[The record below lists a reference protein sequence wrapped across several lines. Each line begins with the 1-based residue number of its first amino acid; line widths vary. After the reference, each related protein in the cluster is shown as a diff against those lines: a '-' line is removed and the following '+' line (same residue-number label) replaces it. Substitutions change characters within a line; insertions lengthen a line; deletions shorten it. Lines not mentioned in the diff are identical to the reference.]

1 MPGQLVHDALHGP
14 LSGKGPLG
22 TSKLCLD
29 VTHYSHISDSRCS
42 LCASTEASAEHAYKR
57 KCPYPCCPM
66 MWCATTAC
74 VFLPLWPA
82 GFAAAE
88 SSAVAEA
95 IKDAFCCKC
104 ATGPATAQA
113 LADSIAVAGGCGKI
127 GEALAREWRGDSML
141 LWFWCITRSHGRLLA
156 IVPRR
161 PMYAPG
167 GRCSLRA

>member
-1 MPGQLVHDALHGP
+1 MLCMGHSVARGPWAQASSALMSHSTITLGTARVHCALALRLVLSMNTNANTIPHDA
-14 LSGKGPLG
+14 
-22 TSKLCLD
+22 
-29 VTHYSHISDSRCS
+29 
-42 LCASTEASAEHAYKR
+42 
-57 KCPYPCCPM
+57 PCGVQQLP
-66 MWCATTAC
+66 C
-74 VFLPLWPA
+74 VFLPPWPA

-141 LWFWCITRSHGRLLA
+141 LWFWCITPSHGRLLA
-156 IVPRR
+156 FVPRR
-161 PMYAPG
+161 PIYAPG